1 MTINDHSHLLIHST
15 TLSWEMRTGLF
26 HHLIRNA
33 HLYTTHLLKWEWIKK
48 KREWLFLV
56 IYTLD
61 MHYTTHSLKLG
72 MDQRRE
78 KEGVVIP
85 SHLYIRHAH
94 LHNSPA
100 IVRNASEKRKRE
112 WLLLVTFDTHIS
124 VLTY

>member
-1 MTINDHSHLLIHST
+1 
-15 TLSWEMRTGLF
+15 
-26 HHLIRNA
+26 
-33 HLYTTHLLKWEWIKK
+33 
-48 KREWLFLV
+48 
-56 IYTLD
+56 

-112 WLLLVTFDTHIS
+112 WLLLVN
-124 VLTY
+124 LTLTSHNSPPKVGKRENKK